1 MLIIFRKP
9 TINSFFSISN
19 DEIYISK
26 DNLNKVIYYERILFD
41 KINLMCGVNYLFSC
55 ISSSILNLKYNK
67 EIRLSLYN
75 YKKIIPHLNEYC
87 KMKKNWLI

>member
-26 DNLNKVIYYERILFD
+26 DNLNKVIYYEQILFD
-41 KINLMCGVNYLFSC
+41 KINLMCVLNYLFSC
-55 ISSSILNLKYNK
+55 ISSSIFNSKYNK

-75 YKKIIPHLNEYC
+75 YKK
-87 KMKKNWLI
+87 